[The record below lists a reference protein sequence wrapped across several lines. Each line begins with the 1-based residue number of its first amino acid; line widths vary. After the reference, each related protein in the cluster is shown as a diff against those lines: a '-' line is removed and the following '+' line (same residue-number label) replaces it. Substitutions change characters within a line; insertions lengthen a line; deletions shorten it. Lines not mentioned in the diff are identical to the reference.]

1 MEESEEKERGFK
13 VQDRRRFSAEGEA
26 KPGTED
32 TTANKFDQPELK
44 PGPASEPNASA
55 TAASAASPKSSPDAG
70 SGPVLEINFATF
82 LVGLSSEALA
92 ALGEIPDP
100 SSHERRR
107 DLASAQ
113 QLIDVI
119 GMLQEKTRGN
129 LDSHEQN
136 LIEAILFDLR
146 MKYVEL
152 AGQQA
157 R

>member
-1 MEESEEKERGFK
+1 MEESDEKERGFK

-26 KPGTED
+26 KAGTED
-32 TTANKFDQPELK
+32 TTASKFDQPELK
-44 PGPASEPNASA
+44 PGSASHSGTSGPATFE
-55 TAASAASPKSSPDAG
+55 SPKSSPDAG

-100 SSHERRR
+100 SSHERRH
-107 DLASAQ
+107 DLGSAQ

-152 AGQQA
+152 AGQQS